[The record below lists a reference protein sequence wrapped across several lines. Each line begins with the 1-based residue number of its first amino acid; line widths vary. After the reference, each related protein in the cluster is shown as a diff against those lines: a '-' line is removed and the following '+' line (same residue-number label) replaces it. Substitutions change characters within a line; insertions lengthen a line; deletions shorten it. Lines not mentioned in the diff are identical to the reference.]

1 VVLKNTNLLTSLH
14 VKDLG
19 RSVAASRNILSIV
32 TEPHTANHTFV
43 VERVDKVDIE
53 NALHLRVEDGIP
65 VLARLLVV
73 GSHSINFEI
82 AQSVSHGRSARAPHA
97 SVVGSRVANLR
108 RRRVSGIR
116 DWSVNLRSRRSDGIR
131 RSADTSSAGARRGSA
146 LRRLRSHT
154 VGDWAWRVALRVRSL
169 LGTGMRGRD
178 RKARGT
184 LTHLVLRSHLLL
196 LRRGMALLRWL
207 LLLSALWLLLL
218 ALLLTLLRRCKTS
231 LAATSHYA
239 TEETIAGGDR
249 WRLLGGCSV
258 LRRSG
263 EAGLRGTFSGRLE
276 LVSEHANLL
285 LIPIDREVNA
295 LSNFSARATQL
306 TFA

>member
-1 VVLKNTNLLTSLH
+1 MILENTNLLTSLH

-19 RSVAASRNILSIV
+19 RSVATSRNILSIM
-32 TEPHTANHTFV
+32 TESDAAHNTFV
-43 VERVDKVDIE
+43 VERVDKVDVE

-73 GSHSINFEI
+73 RSHRINFEI
-82 AQSVSHGRSARAPHA
+82 AQGVSHRGRTRATHA
-97 SVVGSRVANLR
+97 SMVGSRVADLG

-116 DWSVNLRSRRSDGIR
+116 DRSVDLRSRRSDGIR
-131 RSADTSSAGARRGSA
+131 RSADTSSARARRGSA
-146 LRRLRSHT
+146 LGRLRGHA
-154 VGDWAWRVALRVRSL
+154 VGDWAWGVALGVRSL
-169 LGTGMRGRD
+169 LGVGVRRRD
-178 RKARGT
+178 RKARWS
-184 LTHLVLRSHLLL
+184 LTHLMLRSHLLL

-207 LLLSALWLLLL
+207 LLLSALRLLLL
-218 ALLLTLLRRCKTS
+218 ALLLTLLRRRKTS

-239 TEETIAGGDR
+239 TEETIAGCDR

-258 LRRSG
+258 LRWSRQ
-263 EAGLRGTFSGRLE
+263 AGLRGTFSGGLE

-285 LIPIDREVNA
+285 LIPIDRGVNA
-295 LSNFSARATQL
+295 LPNFSARAIQL